1 MKVAIAGGT
10 GFIGGHLTRYY
21 AERGTEVVLISRSA
35 RASDKERV
43 RYVTWSELEKDVSAV
58 EGAEAVINL
67 AGESINQRWSEA
79 AKARI
84 LDSRLDSVRRVAD
97 IVGRLE
103 RKPVLVNASGMS
115 VYGLSDTESFS
126 EESPHRLDHFLA
138 EVVEKWEAEIRRV
151 PAARTVMLRVGVV
164 LGRDGGAYPKMRLP
178 FVFGAGGRIGSGRQ
192 WLSWIH
198 VDDIIR
204 LIDYCVTQEEMAGPV
219 NATAPEPVTN
229 DAFGRA
235 LAKVMGRPYLFPVPG
250 LVMKLI
256 FGEMSMLLLEGQK
269 VLPQAALSGG
279 FRFTYPTIEEA
290 LRSLERRAKGG

>member
-21 AERGTEVVLISRSA
+21 TERGWEVVLISRSA
-35 RASDKERV
+35 RSSDHDLVK
-43 RYVTWSELEKDVSAV
+43 YVSWHELEQDVSAL
-58 EGAEAVINL
+58 EGVGAVINL
-67 AGESINQRWSEA
+67 AGESINQRWSDA
-79 AKARI
+79 AKERI
-84 LDSRLDSVRRVAD
+84 LGSRLESVRRVAG
-97 IVGRLE
+97 IMERLGE
-103 RKPVLVNASGMS
+103 KPVLVSASGMS
-115 VYGLSDTESFS
+115 VYGLSDTETFT

-204 LIDYCVTQEEMAGPV
+204 LIDYCVTHEEMEGPV

-229 DAFGRA
+229 DAFGRS

-250 LVMKLI
+250 LVMKLL

-269 VLPQAALSGG
+269 VLPQAALSRG

-290 LRSLERRAKGG
+290 LRRLERQAKGG